1 MYVCEGRYTLQVL
14 HVHEL
19 VYCWLK
25 VRSDSTNIDPSNPLN
40 IQPTSFVQ
48 NPSSPL
54 PPFPFPSLLTFFHS
68 PFLSS
73 SSNIPSPSLS
83 LLFLPSFLS
92 SFPLSPQTIYRARF
106 SSITEQAI
114 LHAFHNLA
122 APNWNEARSVD
133 ARMELDLR
141 IGCSFTRF
149 QTTLFQVFRKQ
160 IHFISFKLCR
170 GPSGSVV

>member
-1 MYVCEGRYTLQVL
+1 M
-14 HVHEL
+14 
-19 VYCWLK
+19 K
-25 VRSDSTNIDPSNPLN
+25 
-40 IQPTSFVQ
+40 PTSFVQ
-48 NPSSPL
+48 NPSSPPPSFSL
-54 PPFPFPSLLTFFHS
+54 SLSLSLSYMYLLSLCFSLFLFQHPFPFPF
-68 PFLSS
+68 P
-73 SSNIPSPSLS
+73 P
-83 LLFLPSFLS
+83 LFPSFLS

-160 IHFISFKLCR
+160 IQFISCSAV
-170 GPSGSVV
+170 GPAGSVVYNHQTSIPV